1 MRRDITRNLP
11 NGTLR
16 LVSDIPP
23 ENRTAL
29 SPFGPVRAGLT
40 TSQKTPDQQLSEL
53 LKCLESEIETLESKY
68 LEVCATLIEGLTE
81 VRARLLVGILD
92 TIGTDDI

>member
-1 MRRDITRNLP
+1 MKKDITRNLP

-16 LVSDIPP
+16 LVTDTPS
-23 ENRTAL
+23 ESRTAL

-40 TSQKTPDQQLSEL
+40 NLQRTPDQQLTEL
-53 LKCLESEIETLESKY
+53 LNCLENEIATLESKY

-81 VRARLLVGILD
+81 VRAKLLVGILD
-92 TIGTDDI
+92 TVGTDEL

>member
-1 MRRDITRNLP
+1 MKRDITRNLP

-16 LVSDIPP
+16 LVSDTPQ

-40 TSQKTPDQQLSEL
+40 TSQKIQDQQLSEL
-53 LKCLESEIETLESKY
+53 LRCLESEIATLESKY

-81 VRARLLVGILD
+81 VRARLLTGILD
-92 TIGTDDI
+92 TIGTDEL

>member
-16 LVSDIPP
+16 LVSDIPQ
-23 ENRTAL
+23 ESRTAL

-40 TSQKTPDQQLSEL
+40 TLQKTPDQQLSEL

-68 LEVCATLIEGLTE
+68 LEVCATLIEGLME
-81 VRARLLVGILD
+81 VRVRLLNGILD

>member
-16 LVSDIPP
+16 LVTDTPS
-23 ENRTAL
+23 ESSTAS

-40 TSQKTPDQQLSEL
+40 NLRRTPDQQLTEL
-53 LKCLESEIETLESKY
+53 LNCLENEIATLESKY

-81 VRARLLVGILD
+81 VRAKLLVGILD
-92 TIGTDDI
+92 TVGTDEV